1 MNKKVL
7 FAALTAT
14 TMALTA
20 CNNSKTGQA
29 KDADSTIVAKEE
41 PTREYKAVDAQTFF
55 TTIQLGMTPEEV
67 SLAMETLPSCD
78 LEWEGL
84 TIHFNFEAMTFDPD
98 TNKLVQI
105 DYYTDNLGTGEYYF
119 AGNGKFQLFE
129 EKEGALTY
137 NEVGVKLEKLAKMIA
152 KATDGI
158 ASDCNMQS
166 YSYMGDL
173 GCGTIM
179 ADYYNAEKHNVTMDG
194 TEYELG
200 QVYLVFSLTTPE
212 RYAS

>member
-1 MNKKVL
+1 MNKKAL

-14 TMALTA
+14 TMAFTA
-20 CNNSKTGQA
+20 CNKGKTEQA
-29 KDADSTIVAKEE
+29 KDADSTIVATEE
-41 PTREYKAVDAQTFF
+41 PTRQFKAVDAQTFF

-78 LEWEGL
+78 LEWEGI
-84 TIHFNFEAMTFDPD
+84 TIHISFEAMTFDPD
-98 TNKLVQI
+98 TNKLIQI
-105 DYYTDNLGTGEYYF
+105 DYCSDNLGTGEYYF

-158 ASDCNMQS
+158 ASDCDMQS
-166 YSYMGDL
+166 YSYLGDL
-173 GCGTIM
+173 GCGSIM
-179 ADYYNAEKHNVTMDG
+179 ADYYNVEKHKVTVDG

-200 QVYLVFSLTTPE
+200 HVYLNFRLTTPE
-212 RYAS
+212 LYAS